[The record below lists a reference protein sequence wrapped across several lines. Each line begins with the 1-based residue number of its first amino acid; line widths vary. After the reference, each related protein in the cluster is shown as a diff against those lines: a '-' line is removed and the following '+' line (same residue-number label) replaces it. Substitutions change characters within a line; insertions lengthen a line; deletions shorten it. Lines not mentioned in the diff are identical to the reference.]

1 MSRFRYILLY
11 MAMGLLTLSACT
23 SDPLVEAP
31 EGGGFLL
38 SIPGI
43 SPEVSETRSTPSEIY
58 DPTDADVQAA
68 LLQRFRVK
76 IVRQSNGA
84 TQYDGP
90 FTTEKIPAAAGR
102 YTVTVSCGD
111 NPVVGRDAPYFE
123 GTAEGV
129 VPENATEA
137 TEVVVNAKVANALVS
152 AKFGNPDKSWTENG
166 VTETEEDR
174 FNKLYSEYALYVY
187 NGKYGMAITNSDPQS
202 SIYVPAGTHITLRF
216 WGKLKQEGDREVS
229 CELSS
234 DEIPST
240 VSAADHLRVTLTLPD
255 PSSDLVVNI
264 EKVEVEQVTLVESIP
279 LSWLPVSTVAHSH
292 LYDAQGNLVGTYLM
306 FTNSFPGMKW

>member
-23 SDPLVEAP
+23 SDPLAEVP

-90 FTTEKIPAAAGR
+90 YTTERIPAAAGD
-102 YTVTVSCGD
+102 YGIVVSCGD
-111 NPVVGRDAPYFE
+111 NPMIGRDTPYFE
-123 GTAEGV
+123 GSELAT
-129 VPENATEA
+129 VPEGATEP
-137 TEVVVNAKVANALVS
+137 TK
-152 AKFGNPDKSWTENG
+152 
-166 VTETEEDR
+166 
-174 FNKLYSEYALYVY
+174 
-187 NGKYGMAITNSDPQS
+187 
-202 SIYVPAGTHITLRF
+202 
-216 WGKLKQEGDREVS
+216 
-229 CELSS
+229 
-234 DEIPST
+234 
-240 VSAADHLRVTLTLPD
+240 VTLHAH
-255 PSSDLVVNI
+255 
-264 EKVEVEQVTLVESIP
+264 
-279 LSWLPVSTVAHSH
+279 VAKSYSPH
-292 LYDAQGNLVGTYLM
+292 
-306 FTNSFPGMKW
+306 